1 MSHANIQGTLG
12 RSHRGRNDF
21 RMGNTWRSRVRWQK
35 VYVYQYVP
43 TARNYAVSYWRKIL
57 RIFITDCKKLSRKL
71 QSLKM
76 TPSSTLLSLIYVW
89 SFKPSKGVNRYPL
102 SAFVRPIFRIKS
114 FGHPKYLFYTRG
126 RVQGGERP
134 EKQGTGDSRKLIL
147 VAALRNEFCSFV

>member
-1 MSHANIQGTLG
+1 MNHANIQGTLG

-43 TARNYAVSYWRKIL
+43 TARNYTVSYWRKIL
-57 RIFITDCKKLSRKL
+57 HIFITDCKKLRRKL

-76 TPSSTLLSLIYVW
+76 TPSSTLLSLMYVR

-114 FGHPKYLFYTRG
+114 FDHRSICSTLEEGYRGASARKNRGLETAESLF
-126 RVQGGERP
+126 
-134 EKQGTGDSRKLIL
+134 S
-147 VAALRNEFCSFV
+147 